1 MTHSVLADY
10 KIARSRLGES
20 PDWEL
25 VADKDGTD
33 PTWQVGKA
41 RPATAVVLALPS
53 GPAHRRLRWHFH
65 RLVRWLKA
73 RADDY
78 AAASAYENLSRLS
91 DAELRHRSLSRD
103 VLARDLSKW

>member
-10 KIARSRLGES
+10 KIARSGVRES

-25 VADKDGTD
+25 VADKNDD
-33 PTWQVGKA
+33 DATWQLGDT
-41 RPATAVVLALPS
+41 RPATAVILALPTA
-53 GPAHRRLRWHFH
+53 PARHRLRSHFH
-65 RLVRWLKA
+65 RLVAWLKA

-78 AAASAYENLSRLS
+78 AAASAYENLAKLS

-103 VLARDLSKW
+103 